1 LNPFDHLTKERLKAE
16 QELQELISSVNAEA
30 LLSSMIAQ
38 LIFVPTGS
46 SFGDKYG
53 NHPAMLETLAV
64 NCIPRFG
71 DNNDTRLPAPITQHC
86 YHLLEKIFHGKMFEG
101 FGDPEKEKAKTP
113 LALQMKIHSQVVR
126 GSAFP
131 EQTAHKIQ
139 VIQGNFDKWFEKNL
153 GLSPKRAVDIVYAL
167 VSKTESL
174 ATEHTPPSRKEA
186 EACKK
191 LYNELRAK
199 KGRTEKEQEFID
211 YLSHEGENGAFI
223 FGYVTYQNEVMPNV
237 LPLDL
242 SAIDIEPVVTDVEA
256 KAFKGLFCVNRQNID
271 DVEHIQRKPFYEL
284 PSGKVLFSEI
294 SNSFDVIWDTYEKA
308 ARTESKFYDSRY
320 QKKKAKW
327 LEQRAYEHL
336 CKFFPK
342 DSVYQSL
349 TYPDPTKESGTT
361 ELDLAVKWGPFL
373 IVMEAKAK
381 QFRFESVTGHASK
394 LRTDIKKNV
403 EDAYQ
408 QALRAIQ
415 YINENDT
422 CAFIEAEGGRKLT
435 FDSASVHKIFPISL
449 SFHHLAG
456 IATQLDELENMGLFT
471 SNKYPFSIC
480 ESDLELL
487 AKIEVTPDE
496 LLHYVSKRIGI
507 LNDDKGW
514 QGDELDLF
522 GAYLDSRL
530 LLPNIADESQ
540 EIPNYL
546 SFVGY
551 SGQFDQLMS
560 YERGEYPDKP
570 DISFKLPEG
579 VDEIFH
585 QLKQWDDDGARW
597 ISFALL
603 ELDDSVL
610 YSVAQ
615 AVNELKHI
623 TLTHDGFRRMSFHQG
638 DTSISVVGSSVAT
651 FEELKENMHKR
662 GLVEKYRRKTQKSI
676 VFGVLC
682 NGNDKVFESA
692 DYMEFDW
699 QPDKNME
706 ALVQSEPA
714 CVPSITPKRNDPC
727 FCGSGKKY
735 KKCHKNIVEENKRK
749 YTNLA

>member
-1 LNPFDHLTKERLKAE
+1 MNPFEHLTKERQNAE
-16 QELQELISSVNAEA
+16 QELQELISSVNAES

-38 LIFVPTGS
+38 LIFVPVGS

-53 NHPAMLETLAV
+53 HHPAMLETLAV
-64 NCIPRFG
+64 HCIPRFG
-71 DNNDTRLPAPITQHC
+71 DNNATSLPTPTTQHC
-86 YHLLEKIFHGKMFEG
+86 YYLLEKIFHGKMFEG
-101 FGDPEKEKAKTP
+101 FGDPEKEKVKTP
-113 LALQMKIHSQVVR
+113 LTLQMKMHSQVVR
-126 GSAFP
+126 GTAFP

-139 VIQGNFDKWFEKNL
+139 AIQGNFDKWFEQKL
-153 GLSPKRAVDIVYAL
+153 ELSPKRAVDIVYAL
-167 VSKTESL
+167 VSKIESV
-174 ATEHTPPSRKEA
+174 AIEYTPQGRIEA
-186 EACKK
+186 VACKA
-191 LYNELRAK
+191 LYNRLRTQK
-199 KGRTEKEQEFID
+199 VRTEKEQEFINH
-211 YLSHEGENGAFI
+211 LSHEGENGAFI
-223 FGYVTYQNEVMPNV
+223 FGYVTYQNKVMPEV

-242 SAIDIEPVVTDVEA
+242 SALDIEPPLTDKETKV
-256 KAFKGLFCVNRQNID
+256 FKTLFCVNRQNISE
-271 DVEHIQRKPFYEL
+271 VEHIQRRPFYEL

-294 SNSFDVIWDTYEKA
+294 SNSFDVIWDTFEKV
-308 ARTESKFYDSRY
+308 ARTDSKFYDSRY

-327 LEQRAYEHL
+327 LEKRAYEHL

-342 DSVYQSL
+342 DSVYKSL

-381 QFRFESVTGHASK
+381 QFRFESITGHTSM

-403 EDAYQ
+403 EDSYQ

-415 YINENDT
+415 YINKNDT
-422 CAFIEAEGGRKLT
+422 CTFIEADGGRELT
-435 FDSASVHKIFPISL
+435 FEAASIHKIFPISL

-456 IATQLDELENMGLFT
+456 IATHLDELINMGLFT
-471 SNKYPFSIC
+471 SKNYPFSIC

-487 AKIEVTPDE
+487 TKVDITPDV

-507 LNDDKGW
+507 LNDENGW

-530 LLPNIADESQ
+530 LLPNITDKSQ

-546 SFVGY
+546 SFGGY

-570 DISFKLPEG
+570 DIRFKLPEG
-579 VDEIFH
+579 VDVIFD

-610 YSVAQ
+610 YSVTKAI
-615 AVNELKHI
+615 NELRNISLPHN
-623 TLTHDGFRRMSFHQG
+623 GFRRMSFHQG

-651 FEELKENMHKR
+651 FEELKENMYKR
-662 GLVEKYRRKTQKSI
+662 GLIEKYRRKTQKSI

-682 NGNDKVFESA
+682 NTNGKIFESA
-692 DYMEFDW
+692 DYIEFDW

-706 ALVQSEPA
+706 ALVESEPA
-714 CVPSITPKRNDPC
+714 CMPSKIPKRNAPC

-735 KKCHKNIVEENKRK
+735 KKCHKDIVEENKRK